1 MCIAGIWHVWIVKMK
16 GDPCRPETRDRELPT
31 YKKLQLTE
39 SYKVVQQLTSI
50 ARSCLNIVRH
60 STREIQKQHVLTTFT
75 YEHATYGN

>member
-1 MCIAGIWHVWIVKMK
+1 MK
-16 GDPCRPETRDRELPT
+16 GDPCRPETRDRELQEVT
-31 YKKLQLTE
+31 TE
-39 SYKVVQQLTSI
+39 LRSCYSCNTQQPTSI